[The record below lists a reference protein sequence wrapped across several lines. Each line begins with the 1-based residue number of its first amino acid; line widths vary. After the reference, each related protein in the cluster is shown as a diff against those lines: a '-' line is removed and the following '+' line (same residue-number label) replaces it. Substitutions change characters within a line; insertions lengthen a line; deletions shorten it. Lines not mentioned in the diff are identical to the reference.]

1 MRSMSGV
8 GVSLIFIGGII
19 LGFSFVLKTGKKN
32 LDKNFEEAIRNFE
45 KQKENEEEKNA
56 SDFEKYL
63 SVSENNFENGFD
75 KNFEKE
81 HENNLTEE
89 YDEDDEDFAVLM
101 KQAKDF
107 LKLVGIALI
116 VIGIISFF
124 V

>member
-1 MRSMSGV
+1 MLGV
-8 GVSLIFIGGII
+8 GFSLIFIGCII
-19 LGFSFVLKTGKKN
+19 LGFSFILKIGKKN
-32 LDKNFEEAIRNFE
+32 LDKNFEEAIRDFE
-45 KQKENEEEKNA
+45 KRKEDKEEKNLD
-56 SDFEKYL
+56 DFEKYL
-63 SVSENNFENGFD
+63 SVSENNFENDFE
-75 KNFEKE
+75 KSFEKE

-89 YDEDDEDFAVLM
+89 YDEDDEDFTALM

>member
-1 MRSMSGV
+1 MSGV

-63 SVSENNFENGFD
+63 SVSENNFENGFEE
-75 KNFEKE
+75 NFEKE

>member
-63 SVSENNFENGFD
+63 SVSENNFENGFEE
-75 KNFEKE
+75 NFEKE